1 MKDKPNLENS
11 DLLKLFLFVMAG
23 FGFKRF
29 NRFGGF
35 GFNRF
40 NSFGECLS
48 PGTPYTGKEDS
59 IVIIKKKVHA

>member
-35 GFNRF
+35 GFRGFGGFNRF
-40 NSFGECLS
+40 NSFG
-48 PGTPYTGKEDS
+48 
-59 IVIIKKKVHA
+59 